1 MTSVEKLVEF
11 LARGLVTQPDEVRVN
26 TVEGETVVI
35 VELQVHDDDVSRV
48 IGEDGCIVKA
58 IRQVLSAASGRRKTM
73 LELVNTQDEP
83 TPEAGDE
90 E

>member
-1 MTSVEKLVEF
+1 VQKLVDF
-11 LARGLVTQPDEVRVN
+11 LARGLVSQPDEIRVN

-35 VELQVHDDDVSRV
+35 VELQVHEDDVAR
-48 IGEDGCIVKA
+48 ITGKDDQIIKA

-73 LELVNTQDEP
+73 LELVNTQAKP
-83 TPEAGDE
+83 TAEAGSE

>member
-1 MTSVEKLVEF
+1 MQKLVDF

-35 VELQVHDDDVSRV
+35 VELQVHEDDVA
-48 IGEDGCIVKA
+48 CILGKDDQIIKA

-73 LELVNTQDEP
+73 LELVNIQAEP
-83 TPEAGDE
+83 TAEAGAE